1 MKRRTLVFFFSL
13 MLLGASP
20 CERIDAEPQDPRS
33 NLDLLKTKLET
44 YLSYS
49 LSQGQ
54 GAEVGTSKFEAV
66 SFANCRIAWKS
77 SSYVAQD
84 NNNIPP
90 ALRNLRIVNN
100 TSVDLSWIDPDKTR
114 IYTIKEM
121 VKRNLPRAL
130 VLELKTRSGSPGFKK
145 QLETTAGGRVTRNAL
160 EEKSYGFF
168 FNTNDRAIAEE
179 VSKAFTEAINICRA
193 RINRR
198 QTED

>member
-1 MKRRTLVFFFSL
+1 MKRPAIVSLFLLTLLVTL
-13 MLLGASP
+13 P
-20 CERIDAEPQDPRS
+20 CERIDAQPQDRLRS
-33 NLDLLKTKLET
+33 TLDLLKRKLET
-44 YLSYS
+44 HLSYS
-49 LSQGQ
+49 LSEGQ
-54 GAEVGTSKFEAV
+54 GPEVGTAKFEAV
-66 SFANCRIAWKS
+66 SFENCRIAWKS
-77 SSYVAQD
+77 SSEVAQD

-90 ALRNLRIVNN
+90 PLRNVRIVNN

-130 VLELKTRSGSPGFKK
+130 VLELKTRAGSPGFKK
-145 QLETTAGGRVTRNAL
+145 QLETSAGGRVTRNAL

-168 FNTNDRAIAEE
+168 FNTNDQAIAEE

-198 QTED
+198 

>member
-1 MKRRTLVFFFSL
+1 MKRWTLVFFFSL
-13 MLLGASP
+13 MLLVALP
-20 CERIDAEPQDPRS
+20 CERIDAQPQDPLRS
-33 NLDLLKTKLET
+33 TLDLLKTKLET

-49 LSQGQ
+49 LSEGQ
-54 GAEVGTSKFEAV
+54 GGEVGTSKFEAV
-66 SFANCRIAWKS
+66 SFTHCRIAWKS
-77 SSYVAQD
+77 SSEVTQD

-130 VLELKTRSGSPGFKK
+130 VLELKTRAGSPGFKK

-168 FNTNDRAIAEE
+168 FNTNDQAIAEE

-198 QTED
+198 

>member
-1 MKRRTLVFFFSL
+1 MNGRTLTFLFW
-13 MLLGASP
+13 LLLLIALP
-20 CERIDAEPQDPRS
+20 CERLDAQPQDPLRS
-33 NLDLLKTKLET
+33 TLDLLKTKLET

-54 GAEVGTSKFEAV
+54 VAEIGTSKFEAV
-66 SFANCRIAWKS
+66 SFENCRIAWKS
-77 SSYVAQD
+77 SSEVAQD

-90 ALRNLRIVNN
+90 ALRNVRIVNN

-130 VLELKTRSGSPGFKK
+130 VLELKIRAGSPGFKK
-145 QLETTAGGRVTRNAL
+145 ELETTAGGRITRNAL
-160 EEKSYGFF
+160 EEKSYSFF
-168 FNTNDRAIAEE
+168 FNTNHQAIAEE
-179 VSKAFTEAINICRA
+179 VSKTFAEAINICRA

-198 QTED
+198 

>member
-1 MKRRTLVFFFSL
+1 MKERIMTVLFWL
-13 MLLGASP
+13 MLLIALP
-20 CERIDAEPQDPRS
+20 FERIDAQPQDPLRS
-33 NLDLLKTKLET
+33 TLDLLKTKLET
-44 YLSYS
+44 YLTYS
-49 LSQGQ
+49 LSEGQ
-54 GAEVGTSKFEAV
+54 GGEVGTSKFEAV
-66 SFANCRIAWKS
+66 SFTNCRIAWKS
-77 SSYVAQD
+77 SSEVTQD
-84 NNNIPP
+84 NSNIPP

-114 IYTIKEM
+114 IHTIKEM

-130 VLELKTRSGSPGFKK
+130 VLELKTRAGSPGFKK

-168 FNTNDRAIAEE
+168 FNTNDQAIAEE

-198 QTED
+198 

>member
-1 MKRRTLVFFFSL
+1 MIRGTFTLSL
-13 MLLGASP
+13 WLTLLVTLP
-20 CERIDAEPQDPRS
+20 CEQIDAQSQDPLQS
-33 NLDLLKTKLET
+33 NLDLLKRKLET
-44 YLSYS
+44 HLSYS

-77 SSYVAQD
+77 SSEVAQD

-90 ALRNLRIVNN
+90 ALRNVRIVNN

-145 QLETTAGGRVTRNAL
+145 QLETTAGGRITRNAL
-160 EEKSYGFF
+160 EEKSYSFF
-168 FNTNDRAIAEE
+168 FDTNDQAIAEE
-179 VSKAFTEAINICRA
+179 VSKAFAEAIKICRS
-193 RINRR
+193 RMR
-198 QTED
+198 

>member
-1 MKRRTLVFFFSL
+1 MKRQTLEFFFSL
-13 MLLGASP
+13 MLLVALP
-20 CERIDAEPQDPRS
+20 CERIDAQPQDPLRS
-33 NLDLLKTKLET
+33 TLDLLKTQLET

-49 LSQGQ
+49 LSEGQ
-54 GAEVGTSKFEAV
+54 RGEVGTSKFEAV

-77 SSYVAQD
+77 SSEVAQD

-130 VLELKTRSGSPGFKK
+130 VLELKTRTGSPGFKK

-168 FNTNDRAIAEE
+168 FNTNDHAIAEE

-198 QTED
+198 

>member
-1 MKRRTLVFFFSL
+1 
-13 MLLGASP
+13 MLLVALP
-20 CERIDAEPQDPRS
+20 CERIDAQPQDPLRS
-33 NLDLLKTKLET
+33 TLDLLKTKLET

-49 LSQGQ
+49 LSEGQ
-54 GAEVGTSKFEAV
+54 GGEVGTSKFEAV
-66 SFANCRIAWKS
+66 SFTNCRIAWKS
-77 SSYVAQD
+77 SSEVTQD

-130 VLELKTRSGSPGFKK
+130 VLELKTRAGSPGFKK

-168 FNTNDRAIAEE
+168 FNTNDQAIAEE

-198 QTED
+198 